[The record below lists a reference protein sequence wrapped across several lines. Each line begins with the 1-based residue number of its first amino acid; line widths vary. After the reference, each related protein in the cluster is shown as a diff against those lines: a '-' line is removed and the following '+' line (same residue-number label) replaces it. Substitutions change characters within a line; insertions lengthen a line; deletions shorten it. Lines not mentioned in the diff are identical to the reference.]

1 MTEWYFTEDSTGNR
15 TMVKKTYY
23 KELQYNKFKNNEDPY
38 PQKVDTSKHN
48 LVVHTLYI

>member
-1 MTEWYFTEDSTGNR
+1 MTEWYFTEDSNGNR

-23 KELQYNKFKNNEDPY
+23 KELQYNRFKNNEDPY